1 MTCQIM
7 DCNSELNRWLTHWLT
22 HLVGLLS
29 VAINVDPSYV
39 HVFYVDTRNAF
50 GPFLD
55 NKISN

>member
-1 MTCQIM
+1 MACQII
-7 DCNSELNRWLTHWLT
+7 DCNSELNHWLT